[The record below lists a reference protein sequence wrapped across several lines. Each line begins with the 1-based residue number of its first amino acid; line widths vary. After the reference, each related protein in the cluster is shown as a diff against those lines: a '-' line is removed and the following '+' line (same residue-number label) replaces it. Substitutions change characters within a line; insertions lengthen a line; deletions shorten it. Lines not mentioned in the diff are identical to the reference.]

1 MTKRKEREVLFK
13 LLFMTEFHGR
23 DYCQKLLENFFEQ
36 CELENADSIF
46 KPRMLAFLDARE
58 AIDKMIE
65 DASVG
70 WRIDRMAKVDLTLLR
85 MALFEIEY
93 EGLDVGVAIN
103 EAVEL
108 AKEYG
113 GERSFAFVNGVL
125 AKIED

>member
-1 MTKRKEREVLFK
+1 MTKRKEREVFFK
-13 LLFMTEFHGR
+13 LLFMTEFHSR
-23 DYCQKLLENFFEQ
+23 DYCEQLLDNFFEQ
-36 CELENADSIF
+36 CELDGADDIF
-46 KPRMLAFLDARE
+46 RPRMLAFLDARND
-58 AIDKMIE
+58 IDKMID

-93 EGLDVGVAIN
+93 EKLDVGVAIN